1 MSDFLNNVKK
11 LRELTGISIIDCKKA
26 LLESNND
33 IDLAVIYLRKGGA
46 SIMESKSN
54 RQANSGVIS
63 IFINESKHDGVM
75 LEVNCETDF
84 VAKSSD
90 FLNYIDKL
98 CKHFVSNDFLGKN
111 FIMNDDKIVLNKEL
125 NDLKIDLISK
135 LRENLILKRV
145 VKFFSQSDFLF
156 SYLHFDNKLGV
167 ILNIDKDDNF
177 LAKEILIQIAS
188 MKPKYLNILNIP
200 EDVLLSEKQISFD
213 KFKNKYPE
221 KNLDLLTKMVDG
233 QINKFYSD
241 NVLLEQDFVKDNK
254 KKVKEVIA
262 FRCNIISFT
271 TFYLGNG

>member
-33 IDLAVIYLRKGGA
+33 VDLAVIYLRKSGA

-54 RQANSGVIS
+54 RQANNGVIS
-63 IFINESKHDGVM
+63 IFIDESKHDGVM

-90 FLNYIDKL
+90 FLDYVDKL
-98 CKHFVSNDFLGKN
+98 CKYFVSNDFLGKN

-125 NDLKIDLISK
+125 NDLKIDLILK

-145 VKFFSQSDFLF
+145 VKFFSQSNFLF

-188 MKPKYLNILNIP
+188 MKPKYLNIFNIP
-200 EDVLLSEKQISFD
+200 EDELLSEKQISFD
-213 KFKNKYPE
+213 KLKNKYPE
-221 KNLDLLTKMVDG
+221 KSLDLLTKMVDG

-254 KKVKEVIA
+254 KKLKQVIA
-262 FRCNIISFT
+262 SRCNIISFT
-271 TFYLGNG
+271 TFCLGNS